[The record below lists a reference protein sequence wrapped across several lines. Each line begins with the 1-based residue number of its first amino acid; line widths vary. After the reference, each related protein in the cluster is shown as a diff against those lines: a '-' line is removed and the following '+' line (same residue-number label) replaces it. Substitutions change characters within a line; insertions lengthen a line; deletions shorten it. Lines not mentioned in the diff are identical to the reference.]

1 MKRRLNILCVIVVLV
16 LSYSVFETGY
26 YFIVGVKAGV
36 EAGIDGNAS
45 EASQKKLMNMKYISL
60 LPEHLSGLGDN
71 GLFQDSV
78 YNERSGEYVPVSFNS
93 MMVSV
98 DTESTTLEQ
107 AAFTLLNFLH
117 IVICVWSIVLFVR
130 LVISINKSDIFN
142 WKNVH
147 RLRLLGAA
155 LIISF
160 CTALLPAYLTFRSV
174 GNVFSVHAYKIVNL
188 PEIEHPVSN
197 AILATGG
204 SCKERNLVIDP
215 KEGVAG
221 KVVTSKQT
229 PLNDKGIRAMTPR
242 EWGKL
247 QGFVNYAFIDKKTG
261 EDKFSFPE
269 KLADGPKYKQ
279 FGNAVTI
286 PAVEEMAK
294 FMKKCLKQLE

>member
-45 EASQKKLMNMKYISL
+45 EASQKKLMNMK
-60 LPEHLSGLGDN
+60 
-71 GLFQDSV
+71 
-78 YNERSGEYVPVSFNS
+78 
-93 MMVSV
+93 
-98 DTESTTLEQ
+98 
-107 AAFTLLNFLH
+107 LNFLH

-174 GNVFSVHAYKIVNL
+174 GNVFSVHGYELHLSDTVNTTTLVLGISTLIVA
-188 PEIEHPVSN
+188 EVF
-197 AILATGG
+197 AIGLKM
-204 SCKERNLVIDP
+204 KEEQDL
-215 KEGVAG
+215 
-221 KVVTSKQT
+221 
-229 PLNDKGIRAMTPR
+229 
-242 EWGKL
+242 
-247 QGFVNYAFIDKKTG
+247 
-261 EDKFSFPE
+261 
-269 KLADGPKYKQ
+269 
-279 FGNAVTI
+279 TI
-286 PAVEEMAK
+286 
-294 FMKKCLKQLE
+294 